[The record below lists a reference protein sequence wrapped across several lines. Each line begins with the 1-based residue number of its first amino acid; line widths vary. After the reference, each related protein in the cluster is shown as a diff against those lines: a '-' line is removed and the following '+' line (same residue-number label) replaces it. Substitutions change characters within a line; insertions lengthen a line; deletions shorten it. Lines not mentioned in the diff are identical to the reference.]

1 MPPPVSTTRA
11 TLRHAIV
18 YSGAA
23 VASRLI
29 GLLMLP
35 LYAHVLRGH
44 GYAVIGML
52 DVGLNFL
59 ISLLAYG
66 MQGAIIRLYHD
77 EKDPARKPAVV
88 STGVILIAAVTAAL
102 TVPLMLLS
110 RPVATLLIDD
120 ASLSRL
126 VVVAL
131 VTFNLEMIGQAAG
144 AWLLLRSR
152 SRLMSLLS
160 LLRLVL
166 GLALNIELIL
176 RRGMGLDGYFLSAL
190 AVNLVS
196 TAVFVGLVA
205 HDCGRRYDRVIAR
218 RVADLLLP
226 LVPGSLA
233 SWVGRQAER
242 VLARSLISL
251 ESVGILEMAYRF
263 PVLIA
268 MVVTTPFMQSW
279 DTRRFEIADQP
290 GAPQTI
296 SRMFTYF
303 TFIAIWVGL
312 VMAVV
317 IRPVLELLTP
327 PEFHLAYRIAR
338 VEIVT
343 TILQGLQF
351 HLAFGLYYAKD
362 TALVSKLRMGAAVI
376 KVLLSWVFI
385 SRWGIYGAAFSAAV
399 MGAVGLAADFHFSEK
414 RYKLPLEWRTLGA
427 IVFAAVAAFIW
438 LANWDVTATA
448 LFGWVDGTLVPRV
461 QAALADS
468 VLAGWRDGR
477 LVSELRDHS
486 EPVTEILLKG
496 LFAAGFG
503 TLLPLVHPPTRSK
516 WLAAARRLAT
526 RRAPA

>member
-1 MPPPVSTTRA
+1 MSTTRA
-11 TLRHAIV
+11 TLHHAVV

-23 VASRLI
+23 IASRLI

-77 EKDPARKPAVV
+77 ERDPARKPAVV
-88 STGVILIAAVTAAL
+88 STGVILIASVTAAL
-102 TVPLMLLS
+102 TVPLILFARPLASLL
-110 RPVATLLIDD
+110 VAD
-120 ASLSRL
+120 ADLSRL
-126 VVVAL
+126 VIMAL
-131 VTFNLEMIGQAAG
+131 VTFNLELVGQAAG
-144 AWLLLRSR
+144 AWLLLKSR
-152 SRLMSLLS
+152 SRLMSLIS

-176 RRGMGLDGYFLSAL
+176 RRGMGLDGYFISAL
-190 AVNLVS
+190 VVNVVN
-196 TAVFVGLVA
+196 TAVFVALAA
-205 HDCGRRYDRVIAR
+205 HDCGRRYDRDIAR
-218 RVADLLLP
+218 RIRDLLLP

-242 VLARSLISL
+242 VLARGLISL

-290 GAPQTI
+290 GAPQAI

-303 TFIAIWVGL
+303 TFIAVWVGL

-338 VEIVT
+338 VEVLT

-351 HLAFGLYYAKD
+351 HLAFGLYYAKN
-362 TALVSKLRMGAAVI
+362 TALISKLRTGAAVI
-376 KVLLSWVFI
+376 KVLLSWYFI

-399 MGAVGLAADFHFSEK
+399 MGAVGLAADFHYSEK
-414 RYKLPLEWRTLGA
+414 HYKLPLEWRTLGVITA
-427 IVFAAVAAFIW
+427 AAVATFLW
-438 LANWDVTATA
+438 LVNWDITTTA
-448 LFGWVDGTLVPRV
+448 LFGWVDGSLMPRL

-468 VLAGWRDGR
+468 VLADWREGR
-477 LVSELRDHS
+477 LVHELADHS
-486 EPVTEILLKG
+486 KPVTEILLKG
-496 LFAAGFG
+496 MFAAGFG
-503 TLLPLVHPPTRSK
+503 TLLPIVHPPTRTK
-516 WLAAARRLAT
+516 WLAAAQRRVSRRLSA
-526 RRAPA
+526 

>member
-1 MPPPVSTTRA
+1 MPLPVSTTRA
-11 TLRHAIV
+11 TMRHALV

-77 EKDPARKPAVV
+77 EKDPARKRAVV

-102 TVPLMLLS
+102 TLPLMVFS
-110 RPVATLLIDD
+110 RPIAALLIDD
-120 ASLSRL
+120 GGLSRL
-126 VVVAL
+126 VVMAL
-131 VTFNLEMIGQAAG
+131 VSFNLELVGQAAG
-144 AWLLLRSR
+144 AWLLLQSR
-152 SRLMSLLS
+152 SRLMSLVS
-160 LLRLVL
+160 LLRLVM

-176 RRGMGLDGYFLSAL
+176 HRGMGLDGYFISSL

-196 TAVFVGLVA
+196 AALFIGVA
-205 HDCGRRYDRVIAR
+205 MHDCGRRYDREIAR
-218 RVADLLLP
+218 RIRDLLMP

-242 VLARSLISL
+242 VLTRGLINL

-290 GAPQTI
+290 DAPQTI

-303 TFIAIWVGL
+303 TFIVLWVGL

-351 HLAFGLYYAKD
+351 HLVFGLAYAKD
-362 TALVSKLRMGAAVI
+362 TALISKLRTGAAVI
-376 KVLLSWVFI
+376 KVALSWYFI
-385 SRWGIYGAAFSAAV
+385 AKWGIYGAAFSAAI
-399 MGAVGLAADFHFSEK
+399 MGVVGLAADFHYSQK
-414 RYKLPLEWRTLGA
+414 RYRLPLEWRTLGV
-427 IVFAAVAAFIW
+427 IVAAAIATFVV
-438 LANWDVTATA
+438 LANWKVTDTA
-448 LFGWVDGTLVPRV
+448 LFGWVDGSLMPRV
-461 QAALADS
+461 QATLADS
-468 VLAGWRDGR
+468 ALAGWREGR
-477 LVSELRDHS
+477 LVSGLAAHS

-503 TLLPLVHPPTRSK
+503 TLLPVVYPPARAKVLATVQRLV
-516 WLAAARRLAT
+516 ARRNA
-526 RRAPA
+526 A